1 MDFTDIL
8 VHLLNFLAPA
18 FWLSVFLVLAGRLLS
33 KGPGR
38 MAWWAQGMILFMV
51 GTLALLL
58 SFWLSGRDAR
68 MLGYAALALSCGSAQ
83 WLLLRRGVR

>member
-33 KGPGR
+33 KGPRR
-38 MAWWAQGMILFMV
+38 MAWWAQGIILFLV

-58 SFWLSGRDAR
+58 ALWLSGRDGR
-68 MLGYAALALSCGSAQ
+68 MLGYAALVLSCGSTH
-83 WLLLRRGVR
+83 WLLLRRSGR